1 MKKSEVNNN
10 HKHKYGKIK
19 ASLSIRSFKRKR
31 SPDGR
36 LMKHKSRLFPH
47 GGMKQWGVTYWET
60 YDPVVNWISVRSLLV
75 IASRHE
81 LTSRS
86 IEFVLPFN
94 QGDLDVNFFMDI
106 PL

>member
-1 MKKSEVNNN
+1 
-10 HKHKYGKIK
+10 
-19 ASLSIRSFKRKR
+19 
-31 SPDGR
+31 
-36 LMKHKSRLFPH
+36 MKHITRIYANGLIQ
-47 GGMKQWGVTYWET
+47 QWRVKNWGT
-60 YDPVVNWISVRSLLV
+60 YDPVVNWISARSLLD
-75 IASRHE
+75 ISSIHE